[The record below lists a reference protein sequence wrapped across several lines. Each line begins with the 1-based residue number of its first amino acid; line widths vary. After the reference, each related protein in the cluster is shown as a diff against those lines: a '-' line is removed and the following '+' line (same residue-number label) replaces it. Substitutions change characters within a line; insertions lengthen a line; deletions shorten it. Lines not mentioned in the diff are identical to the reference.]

1 MTVYVFPTHV
11 RFYNLKMDKL
21 QVVIEDLSSNRRCFH
36 GPTLKF
42 VKTNSNEEKIEEFF
56 ACSAFRDKKICSKYE
71 NGEKGNHLDSYKL
84 YQDISVS
91 KPKQRGYCRS
101 CNTFVFQKKFQDH
114 KNHDFV
120 NEISDQLL
128 KEPTKILNPL
138 SVDKKEAQYFF
149 SNDCLEFF
157 GNTFKNLGLNKII
170 CIGSPRLHEFLKNN
184 YQELGIK
191 SILLDLDKRFFS
203 FYGPDEF
210 CWYNMFNHW
219 FFNSS
224 DPFMKFLKED
234 M

>member
-1 MTVYVFPTHV
+1 
-11 RFYNLKMDKL
+11 MDKL
-21 QVVIEDLSSNRRCFH
+21 QVIIEDLTNNRRCFH

-42 VKTNSNEEKIEEFF
+42 VKTNSNEYKIEEFY
-56 ACSAFRDKKICSKYE
+56 ACSAFRDKKVCSKNEKHE
-71 NGEKGNHLDSYKL
+71 NVNHFDSYKL
-84 YQDISVS
+84 FREVS
-91 KPKQRGYCRS
+91 TLESKQRGYCRT
-101 CNTFVFQKKFQDH
+101 CNHFVLRTNILDH

-120 NEISDQLL
+120 DEISDQLL
-128 KEPTKILNPL
+128 KEPTKLLNPL

-157 GNTFKNLGLNKII
+157 GNTFKKLGLNKII

-184 YQELGIK
+184 YQKLGIK

-219 FFNSS
+219 FFNCSE
-224 DPFMKFLKED
+224 PFNKFLKED

>member
-1 MTVYVFPTHV
+1 
-11 RFYNLKMDKL
+11 MDKL
-21 QVVIEDLSSNRRCFH
+21 KVIIDDLTVNKRCFH

-42 VKTNSNEEKIEEFF
+42 IKTNSNDEKIEEFY
-56 ACSAFRDKKICSKYE
+56 ACSAFRDNKICSKNKNSE
-71 NGEKGNHLDSYKL
+71 SINHLESYEL
-84 YQDISVS
+84 YQQSSVLE
-91 KPKQRGYCRS
+91 PKQRSYCRT
-101 CNTFVFQKKFQDH
+101 CNIFVLRKNFPNH

-149 SNDCLEFF
+149 SDDCLEFF
-157 GNTFKNLGLNKII
+157 GNTFKKLGLNKII

-184 YQELGIK
+184 YQKFGIK

-224 DPFMKFLKED
+224 EPFKKFLKEEL
-234 M
+234 